1 MKFQK
6 AAREFEFQN
15 PAGEF
20 QNSKTHWRFLQ
31 RISKFKISKAAREFE
46 FQKLLSSRG
55 TCGPSSRAELRSSS
69 SAQDSTL
76 KISGFNSQ
84 NLGSSVPGLSGAQLS
99 KSQLQGVLQEISPEN
114 FEIQNLRENF
124 KVLQDFEI
132 QKLQENSPENFKI
145 QKLRENSPEN
155 FKIQKLQEDF
165 KIQKLRENSPENF
178 KIQKLQEDFKIQKLR
193 ENSPED
199 FKFKISLEISPE
211 DFKFKISLEISPEN
225 FKIQNPRENFKI
237 QKLRENSPENFKIQ
251 KLQENSPENFEISKA
266 AREFQNLLHPS
277 RLNSQ
282 KPQDSTL
289 KNFKTQL
296 SKTQGRK
303 KNHEIMKFV
312 FCPKQQKNS
321 F

>member
-1 MKFQK
+1 MNFKILQENFKIQK
-6 AAREFEFQN
+6 LTGDFSR
-15 PAGEF
+15 EF
-20 QNSKTHWRFLQ
+20 QNSK
-31 RISKFKISKAAREFE
+31 
-46 FQKLLSSRG
+46 FQKLRENLNFKSCSAPEGPAAPVPGLSSGAQAQLRIQL
-55 TCGPSSRAELRSSS
+55 SKSRES
-69 SAQDSTL
+69 QDSTL

-132 QKLQENSPENFKI
+132 QKLQENSPEN
-145 QKLRENSPEN
+145 
-155 FKIQKLQEDF
+155 
-165 KIQKLRENSPENF
+165 
-178 KIQKLQEDFKIQKLR
+178 FKIQKLR

-266 AREFQNLLHPS
+266 AREFQNLLQLKTQLSKTS

-282 KPQDSTL
+282 KLQDSTL
-289 KNFKTQL
+289 KNSGKEEK
-296 SKTQGRK
+296 S
-303 KNHEIMKFV
+303 
-312 FCPKQQKNS
+312 
-321 F
+321 

>member
-1 MKFQK
+1 MNFKILQENFKIQK
-6 AAREFEFQN
+6 LTGDFSR
-15 PAGEF
+15 EF
-20 QNSKTHWRFLQ
+20 QNSK
-31 RISKFKISKAAREFE
+31 
-46 FQKLLSSRG
+46 FQKLRENLNFKSCSAPEGPAAPVPGLSSGAQAQLRIQL
-55 TCGPSSRAELRSSS
+55 SKSRES
-69 SAQDSTL
+69 QDSTL

-145 QKLRENSPEN
+145 QKLREN
-155 FKIQKLQEDF
+155 
-165 KIQKLRENSPENF
+165 
-178 KIQKLQEDFKIQKLR
+178 
-193 ENSPED
+193 
-199 FKFKISLEISPE
+199 
-211 DFKFKISLEISPEN
+211 SPEN

>member
-1 MKFQK
+1 MNFKILQENFKIQK
-6 AAREFEFQN
+6 LTGDFSR
-15 PAGEF
+15 EF
-20 QNSKTHWRFLQ
+20 QNSK
-31 RISKFKISKAAREFE
+31 
-46 FQKLLSSRG
+46 FQKLRENLNFKSCSAPEGPAAPVPGLSSG
-55 TCGPSSRAELRSSS
+55 AQAQLRIQLSKSWES
-69 SAQDSTL
+69 QDSTL

-114 FEIQNLRENF
+114 FEIQKLRENSPENF
-124 KVLQDFEI
+124 KI
-132 QKLQENSPENFKI
+132 QNPRENFKI

-155 FKIQKLQEDF
+155 FKFKISLENSPEDF
-165 KIQKLRENSPENF
+165 KFKISLEISPENF
-178 KIQKLQEDFKIQKLR
+178 KIQNPRENFKIQKLR

-237 QKLRENSPENFKIQ
+237 QKLRENSPEDFKFKIS
-251 KLQENSPENFEISKA
+251 LEISPENFEISKA

-296 SKTQGRK
+296 SKTQERK

>member
-1 MKFQK
+1 MNFKILQENFKIQK
-6 AAREFEFQN
+6 LTGDFSR
-15 PAGEF
+15 EF
-20 QNSKTHWRFLQ
+20 QNSK
-31 RISKFKISKAAREFE
+31 
-46 FQKLLSSRG
+46 FQKLRENLNFKSCSAPEGPAAPVPGLSSGAQAQLRIQL
-55 TCGPSSRAELRSSS
+55 SKSRES
-69 SAQDSTL
+69 QDSTL

-155 FKIQKLQEDF
+155 FKIQNPRENF
-165 KIQKLRENSPENF
+165 KIQKLREN
-178 KIQKLQEDFKIQKLR
+178 
-193 ENSPED
+193 
-199 FKFKISLEISPE
+199 
-211 DFKFKISLEISPEN
+211 SPEN